1 MLQEHLHHL
10 PPLTSDD
17 LAMLQEVFD
26 QVCKMKSLEK
36 MSQEAE
42 DMAAT
47 ILHYFQHGVQKP
59 SQLLRLLV

>member
-17 LAMLQEVFD
+17 LATLQEVFD
-26 QVCKMKSLEK
+26 QVCKKKSLKK

-47 ILHYFQHGVQKP
+47 IVQHYQHGVRDP
-59 SQLLRLLV
+59 RQLLRLLV